1 MITDRE
7 IASFLIDKCYRR
19 MSGKEIA
26 LCHYINQEG
35 DLLPG
40 DEPLFNE
47 LQTTFASEL
56 AGVQCFTPCRR
67 TADDEGGSLL

>member
-7 IASFLIDKCYRR
+7 IAAYLIDRCYRR

-40 DEPLFNE
+40 DEPLFSS
-47 LQTTFASEL
+47 LQTQFASEL
-56 AGVQCFTPCRR
+56 AGIQGFAPCRE
-67 TADDEGGSLL
+67 TADDEGGALL